1 MDWNKH
7 SQLAG
12 THAFLSASKYHWN
25 NWTLDKLDRAF
36 TTHQAAQRGTALHA
50 LAHMAIGLR
59 QYMGG
64 PEQEHNTLSL
74 YVRDAIDLGMVS
86 EQMLFVSRNC
96 FGTADTIGFKKRKL
110 NIHDLKTGVNP
121 TSYHQLEN
129 YAAFF
134 CLEYGVDPF
143 DIEIELRIYQN
154 DEIRVY
160 DADPAAIRAIMETI
174 IEFDQY
180 IEKRR
185 AEEE

>member
-7 SQLAG
+7 SALAG
-12 THAFLSASKYHWN
+12 THAFLSASKYHWH
-25 NWTLDKLDRAF
+25 NWTLDKLERAF
-36 TTHQAAQRGTALHA
+36 TTHQASVRGTALHA
-50 LAHMAIGLR
+50 LAHMAITLR

-86 EQMLFVSRNC
+86 EQMLVYSRNAY
-96 FGTADTIGFKKRKL
+96 GQADTIGFRKSKL
-110 NIHDLKTGVNP
+110 NIHDLKTGVTR
-121 TSYHQLEN
+121 TSEHQLET
-129 YAAFF
+129 YAAYF
-134 CLEYGVDPF
+134 CLEYGIDPF

-154 DEIRVY
+154 DEVRIY
-160 DADPAAIRAIMETI
+160 DADPAVIRAIMKIT
-174 IEFDQY
+174 IEFDAY